1 MVMRLIEALE
11 QQVEN
16 RKSDVVGLDARE
28 EGDIRIAQRETTSR
42 SLRIPASI
50 GSESKP

>member
-1 MVMRLIEALE
+1 MRLIETLE

-16 RKSDVVGLDARE
+16 RKSGMVGVDARE
-28 EGDIRIAQRETTSR
+28 EGDIRIAQCETTSR

-50 GSESKP
+50 GGECKP